1 VMRTSTTLAALAA
14 GALAFAS
21 ANAIGQQTTGTV
33 KEGHTTIE
41 FKAAATNQAG
51 MEPIKVWSGF
61 AAAHPKIA
69 RDLGNKPALIKDAGY
84 LKKHPELASFFS
96 EHPDIRDAM
105 AENPGNFVAP
115 SSASTE

>member
-1 VMRTSTTLAALAA
+1 MKRTSTLLAALL
-14 GALAFAS
+14 GVLAFTSAS
-21 ANAIGQQTTGTV
+21 AIGQETNGTV
-33 KEGHTTIE
+33 KEGHTTITFE
-41 FKAAATNQAG
+41 AANTNQSG
-51 MEPIKVWSGF
+51 MEPIKVWTGF
-61 AAAHPKIA
+61 AAEHPKIA

-105 AENPGNFVAP
+105 IENPGNFVAP